1 MDYLQYTPDREARS
15 PWSTNTD
22 KKWVEV
28 CPPKAPVEGTIRLS
42 GSKSLTNRALIIA
55 ALAEGTSQIDGIL
68 RSDDTY
74 WCIDCL
80 TKVGIR
86 VVIEGDNAQVEGCEG
101 SWPNKSSEL
110 YVGAAGTV
118 ARFLPAALAVGTGV
132 WAIRGS
138 KRMSERP
145 LTPLLDALLK
155 LGAQID
161 NEECSLPFRLTTKGL
176 QGGNVVLPGHISS
189 QFISGLLLATPY
201 AEEQVIIQIEGEV
214 VQREYV
220 EMTLDMM
227 RDFGVETQFSEHGQW
242 LSVPIGRYKAQS
254 IQLEPDVS
262 TCCYIWALAALTAGR
277 IRIDGIN
284 ADRTRQPDI
293 EMLEVLERMGCNVFR
308 GEDFIEVHGAEQL
321 MGDFTIN
328 MKRWSDQTLTIAA
341 MAPFA
346 SGPITLTDAAHIRH
360 HECDR
365 ISAICTELR
374 KLGIQVDEHHD
385 GLTVYPGLPIPALL
399 DSHDDHRMAMALSLI
414 GVRTKNIRILD
425 PGCVSKTC
433 PDFFDR
439 LSKLGVQIVYSG
451 GL

>member
-1 MDYLQYTPDREARS
+1 MDSLQYTPDREDRS

-22 KKWVEV
+22 KKWVEI

-86 VVIEGDNAQVEGCEG
+86 VVIEGDNAQVEGCGG
-101 SWPNKSSEL
+101 SWPINSGEL

-118 ARFLPAALAVGTGV
+118 ARFLPVALAVGTGV
-132 WAIRGS
+132 WTIRGS

-145 LTPLLDALLK
+145 LTPLLDALSK

-161 NEECSLPFRLTTKGL
+161 NEGCSLPFKLTTKGL
-176 QGGNVVLPGHISS
+176 QGGDVVLPGYISS

-201 AEEQVIIQIEGEV
+201 AKEQVTIQIEGEV

-220 EMTLDMM
+220 EMTIDMM
-227 RDFGVETQFSEHGQW
+227 RVFGVEAQVSDHGQ
-242 LSVPIGRYKAQS
+242 LMKVPTRRYQAQS

-262 TCCYIWALAALTAGR
+262 TCCYFWALAALTAGR
-277 IRIDGIN
+277 IRIEGIN
-284 ADRTRQPDI
+284 AERTRQPDI
-293 EMLEVLERMGCNVFR
+293 EMLDVLERMGCNVLR
-308 GEDFIEVHGAEQL
+308 GKDYVEVHGAEQL
-321 MGDFTIN
+321 RGDFTIS

-346 SGPITLTDAAHIRH
+346 NGPITLTDAAHIRH

-365 ISAICTELR
+365 ISAICSELR
-374 KLGIQVDEHHD
+374 NLGIQVDEHHD
-385 GLTVYPGLPIPALL
+385 GLTVYPGQPVPALL

-414 GVRTKNIRILD
+414 GARIENIRIMD

-439 LSKLGVQIVYSG
+439 LSKLGVQIDYDG

>member
-1 MDYLQYTPDREARS
+1 M
-15 PWSTNTD
+15 
-22 KKWVEV
+22 
-28 CPPKAPVEGTIRLS
+28 
-42 GSKSLTNRALIIA
+42 
-55 ALAEGTSQIDGIL
+55 
-68 RSDDTY
+68 
-74 WCIDCL
+74 
-80 TKVGIR
+80 
-86 VVIEGDNAQVEGCEG
+86 
-101 SWPNKSSEL
+101 
-110 YVGAAGTV
+110 
-118 ARFLPAALAVGTGV
+118 RFLPAALAVGTGV
-132 WAIRGS
+132 WTIRGS
-138 KRMSERP
+138 KRMNERP

-201 AEEQVIIQIEGEV
+201 AKDQVTIQIEGEV
-214 VQREYV
+214 VQQEYV
-220 EMTLDMM
+220 EMTIDIM
-227 RDFGVETQFSEHGQW
+227 RDFGVETQVSEHGQW
-242 LSVPIGRYKAQS
+242 LSVPIGTYQAQS

-262 TCCYIWALAALTAGR
+262 TCCYFWALAALTAGR

-284 ADRTRQPDI
+284 AERTRQPDI
-293 EMLEVLERMGCNVFR
+293 EMLEVLERMGCIVLR
-308 GEDFIEVHGAEQL
+308 GEDFIEVHGVETL
-321 MGDFTIN
+321 KGDFTMN

-346 SGPITLTDAAHIRH
+346 SGPITLTDAAHIRQ

-365 ISAICTELR
+365 ITAICTEFR
-374 KLGIQVDEHHD
+374 KLGIQVEEHHD
-385 GLTVYPGLPIPALL
+385 GLTIYPGQPVATIL

-414 GVRTKNIRILD
+414 GVRTENIRILD

-439 LSKLGVQIVYSG
+439 LSKLGVQIEYSG